1 MQHTTRAIPARTLP
15 VISVAGLQSPDPQAR
30 AAVGRALHAACSETG
45 FFYCIDHGVKPELI
59 AAVFAQSRQFF
70 ALPMADRLAVHK
82 NRSPCNRGY
91 EPLRDQTLEPGT
103 PPDVKEGFYSG
114 PEKPL
119 DDPAVRAGRF
129 NQGPNQWPAALP
141 DFRAVMSEYS
151 TVMTRLAETLMRG
164 IALSLGLAEDYFAA
178 FCHDPL
184 TTLRLL
190 HYPPQPARPLPG
202 EKGAGAHTDFGGLTL
217 LLQDD
222 SGGLQVRAADGT
234 WLDAA
239 PIPGSFVVNLG
250 DMIARWTNNR
260 YRSTLHRVI
269 NTSGRE
275 RYSVPFFHTGNPDQV
290 IACLPGCVPE
300 GEAPLWPPVTVEDH
314 LRAMYART
322 YGR

>member
-1 MQHTTRAIPARTLP
+1 MSQHPSCAAGQRLP
-15 VISVAGLQSPDPQAR
+15 VISIAGLFDPDPAAR
-30 AAVGRALHAACSETG
+30 RAVGAALHAACRDMG
-45 FFYCIDHGVKPELI
+45 FFYCADHRIPPDLI
-59 AAVFAQSRQFF
+59 AAVFEQSRRFF
-70 ALPMADRLAVHK
+70 ALPEADRRALDK
-82 NRSPCNRGY
+82 GRSPCNRGY

-103 PPDVKEGFYSG
+103 PPDLKEGFYIG

-119 DDPAVRAGRF
+119 CDPAVMAGRF
-129 NQGPNQWPAALP
+129 NQGPNQWPAMLP
-141 DFRAVMSEYS
+141 EFRPVMMTYS
-151 TVMTRLAETLMRG
+151 AAMTRLAETLMQG
-164 IALSLGLAEDYFAA
+164 IALSLNLPEDYFAT

-222 SGGLQVRAADGT
+222 SGGLQVRAPDGN
-234 WLDAA
+234 WVDAT
-239 PIPGSFVVNLG
+239 PIAGTFVVNLG

-290 IACLPGCVPE
+290 ISCLPGCVPA

-314 LRAMYART
+314 LRAMYTRT